1 MESVGLKGGGG
12 GSKRT
17 LPWKTLN
24 PLATSFSPR
33 QSPSPSS
40 SSMAPP
46 RRFAPS
52 PPGPPSPSHCISGDP
67 NFYYPHLQYLLQ
79 QQHLEMVANLKS
91 ISASHFPHH
100 NGLSSL
106 ALGVPAPPFAS
117 LSSSVFPDT
126 FFQPLYPS
134 SALPQ
139 PPAALSQFL
148 PPQQP
153 LPAMMTRGMIGG
165 YNEVLL
171 EAAASTLGRARLAVL
186 FLPST
191 ATPPTTTTTTAAYR
205 KPPKQ
210 PQQVFQEI
218 VPWSL
223 IDALFEPDNDS
234 SSSSSSSGHSKKE
247 EEEEE
252 DLLDEAGED
261 EEKDGSTAAPNEESD
276 AAEDSK
282 DIEINNNNNIKSS
295 NYSSSIFYWSSWE
308 GSETVDSFFAAH
320 PHLKPSRE
328 FFKD

>member
-1 MESVGLKGGGG
+1 
-12 GSKRT
+12 
-17 LPWKTLN
+17 
-24 PLATSFSPR
+24 
-33 QSPSPSS
+33 
-40 SSMAPP
+40 MAPP

-52 PPGPPSPSHCISGDP
+52 PPGPPTPSHCISGDP

-100 NGLSSL
+100 NGLASL
-106 ALGVPAPPFAS
+106 ALGPPSPFAS

-165 YNEVLL
+165 YNVGGGGGGCGQMSPPFLGGSAGSSSQYSWQGQAGGTLL
-171 EAAASTLGRARLAVL
+171 P
-186 FLPST
+186 FT
-191 ATPPTTTTTTAAYR
+191 ATPPTTTTTTAACR

-210 PQQVFQEI
+210 RQQVFQEI

-247 EEEEE
+247 EEEE

-276 AAEDSK
+276 AAKDSK
-282 DIEINNNNNIKSS
+282 DIEINNNNIKSS

-320 PHLKPSRE
+320 PHLKPSPE